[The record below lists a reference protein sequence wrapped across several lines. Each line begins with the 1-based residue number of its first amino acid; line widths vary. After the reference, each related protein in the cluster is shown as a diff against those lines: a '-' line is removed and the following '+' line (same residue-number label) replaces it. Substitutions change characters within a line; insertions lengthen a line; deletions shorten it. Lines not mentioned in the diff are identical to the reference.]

1 MYTWQHHFSVF
12 CALIQRDLK
21 VFRFKLPDLLID
33 SFILLT
39 IQVLNFGY
47 FYPLLGMPENYIAPI
62 FIGTALVEFL
72 FHQGFIFSES
82 IVHMIPRRGT
92 SLMEYHL
99 TLPLPKYW
107 LFASYI
113 VSFMIEK
120 IAATLPLIIFG
131 VYLLDKPFAYAQG
144 SWFIFGLV
152 YLLSVFFIG
161 LFFLTVAFMYDYD
174 WFRINVWS
182 RRLSFF
188 FNMSAIYLIWH
199 VVYKTSPFFG
209 TLFLFNPFTHV
220 TEALRASLLAGSTY
234 IPLHISLP
242 SIIVTIAIC
251 CILLN
256 KKIYIQLDP
265 V

>member
-1 MYTWQHHFSVF
+1 MHTWQQHLNIFW
-12 CALIQRDLK
+12 ALIRRDLK
-21 VFRFKLPDLLID
+21 VFRFKLKDLLID
-33 SFILLT
+33 SLILLV

-47 FYPLLGMPENYIAPI
+47 FYPFLGMPENYIAPL

-72 FHQGFIFSES
+72 FHQGFMFSES
-82 IVHMIPRRGT
+82 IAYMIPRRGT

-99 TLPLPKYW
+99 TLPLPKCW

-120 IAATLPLIIFG
+120 IAATLPLIILG
-131 VYLLDKPFAYAQG
+131 VYILDKPFAQAEG

-152 YLLSVFFIG
+152 YLLSVFFFG
-161 LFFLTVAFMYDYD
+161 LFFLTIAFMYDYD

-188 FNMSAIYLIWH
+188 FNLSAMYLLWH
-199 VVYKTSPFFG
+199 VVYKTSTFFG
-209 TLFLFNPFTHV
+209 ILFLFNPFTHV
-220 TEALRASLLAGSTY
+220 TEALRASLLGGSTY
-234 IPLHISLP
+234 IPLSISVP
-242 SIIVTIAIC
+242 SVIVAMVIC